1 MTANEIF
8 QKSLRLSGLSLTEYS
23 AYSSLTSV
31 CADTINP
38 VYAELY
44 FLSGKTDF
52 APLKS
57 GEQEVVLDE
66 QLIHDCLLYGVC
78 AQLMYMFGAKE
89 DYLVF
94 RELYEQKRKQKFRSA
109 HISTVKDVF
118 ARGCD
123 A

>member
-8 QKSLRLSGLSLTEYS
+8 QKSLRLSGLSLTEFS

-31 CADTINP
+31 CADCVNP

-44 FLSGKTDF
+44 YLSGKTDF
-52 APLKS
+52 TPLENDTES
-57 GEQEVVLDE
+57 VVLDE
-66 QLIHDCLLYGVC
+66 KLIHDCLIYGVC

-94 RELYEQKRKQKFRSA
+94 RELYETKRNKAFRSSK
-109 HISTVKDVF
+109 ISVIKDTF

>member
-109 HISTVKDVF
+109 HISAVKDVF

-123 A
+123 E